1 MQSYVPIKCH
11 RNSEGQ
17 IWLKGV
23 CWAEPCPQSQSG
35 TQTCLF
41 MAQPPP
47 PTLVVSLLVCG
58 ILDDVFGGIGLPRWL
73 SVKESTCQCRRC
85 RRLGFGPWMGKIP
98 WRRERQPTPVFL
110 PGKSH
115 GQRTWWATV
124 HGVVKESDMTEPSC
138 TGGYS
143 NSVWNHK
150 GPWDSLSAINVNFL
164 FLVGISLWQP
174 QAAWRTCS
182 EGRPRASIWPAAWG
196 PWRSWYWM
204 KLTGFWTWVLRQGTE
219 VWT

>member
-1 MQSYVPIKCH
+1 
-11 RNSEGQ
+11 
-17 IWLKGV
+17 
-23 CWAEPCPQSQSG
+23 
-35 TQTCLF
+35 
-41 MAQPPP
+41 
-47 PTLVVSLLVCG
+47 
-58 ILDDVFGGIGLPRWL
+58 
-73 SVKESTCQCRRC
+73 
-85 RRLGFGPWMGKIP
+85 MGKIS

-150 GPWDSLSAINVNFL
+150 GPWESLSAINANFL
-164 FLVGISLWQP
+164 FLVGISSWQP

-204 KLTGFWTWVLRQGTE
+204 KLTDFWTWVLRQGTE
-219 VWT
+219 VWTSWVLGDTGWKGPQGGWNSFITWWLYLCYLHVNFISLGCLIHQILPHCLNFSCSIFDAFSFMAL